1 MSRIHLGR
9 RFYVH
14 GRRIGWLAGK
24 LKMRGWIAEASRH
37 RRRRQNELPYNE
49 KTTERYIRAT
59 RTEFHFYATLYISL
73 PADVSVFDH
82 RPPASFIIN
91 TRLFIIVIFL
101 IRPRSSCVHVA
112 TCIYCFPSRLQ
123 KISGGN
129 PPPSLLLA
137 K

>member
-101 IRPRSSCVHVA
+101 IRPAFVLRARCNL
-112 TCIYCFPSRLQ
+112 Y
-123 KISGGN
+123 
-129 PPPSLLLA
+129 LLLSLATA
-137 K
+137 KNKRRKPASLSSAG